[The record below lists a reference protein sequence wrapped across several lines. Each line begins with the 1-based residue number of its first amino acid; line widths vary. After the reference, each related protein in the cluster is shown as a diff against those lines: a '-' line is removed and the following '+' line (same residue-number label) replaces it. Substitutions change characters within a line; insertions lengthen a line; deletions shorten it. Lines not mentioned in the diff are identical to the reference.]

1 MTLIVGI
8 ACQDGVVM
16 ASDSAATFSKE
27 GVPTIGQQEIPKI
40 HRLSDSLLYSSTGAI
55 GIAQIIGSD
64 LKACWDKKELSGIRS
79 PDEAMD
85 KIGKKIVHLI
95 APYLQTA
102 KLTHSLVGDASA
114 SLCKSMVAMPIQ
126 HVPYLFSFD
135 YNGAPERAT
144 KELPFVAIGIGQPIA
159 DPFLAFLKRLLW
171 LESQPTLAKGRL
183 AAIWTI
189 DHVRLTNPG
198 GVGGKIQ
205 VAMLSGKP
213 GKPPSVSMFSEGDF
227 QEHLE
232 QIRAAEHALVMEV
245 RPPIY

>member
-1 MTLIVGI
+1 
-8 ACQDGVVM
+8 
-16 ASDSAATFSKE
+16 
-27 GVPTIGQQEIPKI
+27 
-40 HRLSDSLLYSSTGAI
+40 
-55 GIAQIIGSD
+55 
-64 LKACWDKKELSGIRS
+64 
-79 PDEAMD
+79 
-85 KIGKKIVHLI
+85 
-95 APYLQTA
+95 
-102 KLTHSLVGDASA
+102 
-114 SLCKSMVAMPIQ
+114 MVAMPIQ

-213 GKPPSVSMFSEGDF
+213 GKPPSVSMFSEGDL

-245 RPPIY
+245 RPPILTDTHETLSIFISQHHAMVCTVGESYASRSMFP